1 MRSMLKDDHFL
12 NSSKYFS
19 CHRPI
24 PGVEWSYS
32 PSYNPR
38 GFHYLNYQN
47 MAPIYNENR
56 ESLPSAP
63 SRVCRVHFHKDIS
76 PYHETETHVAPA
88 WSSIS
93 KMI

>member
-1 MRSMLKDDHFL
+1 
-12 NSSKYFS
+12 
-19 CHRPI
+19 
-24 PGVEWSYS
+24 
-32 PSYNPR
+32 
-38 GFHYLNYQN
+38 
-47 MAPIYNENR
+47 MAPINNENR